1 MRFIKACLVS
11 SIVIAM
17 VLGCAPKRLP
27 EGEEEKVPLSKALT
41 ETLRKYR
48 GVTSLQAQLFL
59 KLDVR
64 EEFHLLRGVLLY
76 KRPGQLRLRLTSAIG
91 GTVAEVVYNEGLL
104 SILLPSKGKIF
115 MGRTSESD
123 PWVEDTLVLKMAY
136 KDYADTA
143 GGRFPTRIY
152 GEVEGEGISFELRL
166 KQPRVNVVLPQE
178 VFSPTTAGWKIHPLA
193 DLKKLVSSSGVEKT
207 P

>member
-1 MRFIKACLVS
+1 
-11 SIVIAM
+11 M

-48 GVTSLQAQLFL
+48 GMTSLQAQLFL
-59 KLDVR
+59 KLEVR

-76 KRPGQLRLRLTSAIG
+76 KRPGQLRLRLTSAFG
-91 GTVAEVVYNEGLL
+91 GTVAEVVYNEGFL
-104 SILLPSKGKIF
+104 SILMPSKRTIY
-115 MGRTSESD
+115 MGWTSESD
-123 PWVEDTLVLKMAY
+123 PWGEDTFLLKMAY
-136 KDYADTA
+136 KDYADAA

-166 KQPRVNVVLPQE
+166 KEPRVNVALPQE
-178 VFSPTTAGWKIHPLA
+178 VFSPTTAGWKIRPLA
-193 DLKKLVSSSGVEKT
+193 DLKKLLSSPGVEKT
-207 P
+207 L